1 MKKSKNVDDLLA
13 AIQRKAPMAQSAGTS
28 DTSAGPPIVPVRRS
42 RVGKPVQFW
51 MHEEDRRILRELSA
65 WLAGQGV
72 RASDSL
78 VIRTALRSARIGA
91 DFLQAYREAALLDG
105 RLKQGVGEA
114 VEQKTSISSGE
125 S

>member
-13 AIQRKAPMAQSAGTS
+13 AIQRKAPMTQAVAPSEVLREHSAASTASMKRG
-28 DTSAGPPIVPVRRS
+28 

-51 MHEEDRRILRELSA
+51 MHDEDRRILRELSA

-78 VIRTALRSARIGA
+78 VIRTALRSARTGT

-105 RLKQGVGEA
+105 RLKQSPDA
-114 VEQKTSISSGE
+114 SS
-125 S
+125 SAA

>member
-13 AIQRKAPMAQSAGTS
+13 AIQRKAPMTQTAAPSEP
-28 DTSAGPPIVPVRRS
+28 SAGPSIASTVPAKRG

-78 VIRTALRSARIGA
+78 VIRTALRSARTGA

-105 RLKQGVGEA
+105 RLKQA
-114 VEQKTSISSGE
+114 SDTSSSAA
-125 S
+125 